1 MVLRVFHFPLVK
13 PQITSKT
20 TGPVTIN
27 EGQRQTLEC
36 TASGNPKPTITWYK
50 DNVELTLNDPSKTD
64 YIISSAQRKDQGTY
78 RCVASVTGG
87 NLGPYT
93 EEYSVFVDVKCKFCR
108 FEGEIREVC
117 IQCRL
122 RVREGT
128 QVRKMVTG
136 PYPPPPSLR

>member
-1 MVLRVFHFPLVK
+1 MAREDVHPLLAVAINSLALNHFFLLIVK

-50 DNVELTLNDPSKTD
+50 DNVKLTLNDPSKTD

-93 EEYSVFVDVKCKFCR
+93 DAYSVVVDVRCKF
-108 FEGEIREVC
+108 
-117 IQCRL
+117 
-122 RVREGT
+122 
-128 QVRKMVTG
+128 
-136 PYPPPPSLR
+136 S